1 MLQRFSD
8 SENSGDYS
16 IIKCIDF
23 KLIYYGINLDVVSS
37 SIVVIEFD
45 YMFFMIRIGSLNQ

>member
-1 MLQRFSD
+1 MLQRSSD
-8 SENSGDYS
+8 SENSRDYN